1 MDVNS
6 NIRLY
11 HFHIIDRFNF
21 QLKMN
26 DKLEA
31 DGIQLQFGNRT
42 ILSDIYLSCEKGTI
56 VGLLGRN
63 GSGKSCLL
71 QVIFGTLLCEK
82 SIRINRVS
90 CNEAYKNPS
99 LISYLPQFHFIPNSL
114 SLKDIFDVY
123 ALDYSIFELQFP
135 SFNIHINE
143 AFRNVSGGEKRLIE
157 IYIIVE
163 STTQFA
169 LLDEPFTFL
178 NPIQIESVK
187 SYIKS
192 KTTTKGF
199 IITDHLYHHI
209 LDISNTNYILANGK
223 THLIKNYCE
232 IETLGYA
239 RT

>member
-1 MDVNS
+1 M
-6 NIRLY
+6 IE
-11 HFHIIDRFNF
+11 
-21 QLKMN
+21 Q
-26 DKLEA
+26 LEA
-31 DGIQLQFGNRT
+31 DGIQLQFGNRI
-42 ILSDIYLSCEKGTI
+42 ILSDVYLSCAKGSI
-56 VGLLGRN
+56 IGLLGRN

-71 QVIFGTLLCEK
+71 QAIFGILACEK

-114 SLKDIFDVY
+114 SLKDIFEVY

-135 SFNIHINE
+135 LLQIPINQI
-143 AFRNVSGGEKRLIE
+143 FRNLSGGEKRLIE

-163 STTQFA
+163 STAKFA

-178 NPIQIESVK
+178 NPIQIDAIK

-199 IITDHLYHHI
+199 VISDHLYKHI
-209 LDISNTNYILANGK
+209 LDISDTNYVLANGK
-223 THLIKNYCE
+223 THLIKQFSD
-232 IETLGYA
+232 IERLGYISIENS
-239 RT
+239 